1 MASLVEVR
9 VLMEMLRDPVDK
21 HYGNALR
28 KALDIPSGSLYP
40 LLIRLEEKGYLASA
54 FEENSKLKRGERHY
68 YWFTPLGKDYALKT
82 CHELCAEYSEVVRT
96 VNKQPTSKQNT
107 NNLNSTLSTEGDA
120 S

>member
-9 VLMEMLRDPVDK
+9 VLMEMLRDPADQ

-82 CHELCAEYSEVVRT
+82 CHELCAEYCEVVQI
-96 VNKQPTSKQNT
+96 VNNQTSKSST
-107 NNLNSTLSTEGDA
+107 NLSTEGDV

>member
-9 VLMEMLRDPVDK
+9 VLMEMLRDPVDQ

-82 CHELCAEYSEVVRT
+82 CHELCAEYCEVVKT
-96 VNKQPTSKQNT
+96 VNESSTTSSLNAST
-107 NNLNSTLSTEGDA
+107 NLSTEGDI